1 MKLKK
6 IKKILP
12 PWETIRVWGDDEYIY
27 LFHGLVEELPKE
39 LYEYKLTKGPEGG
52 YFEIRYNN
60 SDVED
65 HIAIF
70 VESPNL
76 RNS

>member
-27 LFHGLVEELPKE
+27 LFHGLVKDLPKE
-39 LYEYKLTKGPEGG
+39 LYERKLAKCDPDSG
-52 YFEIRYNN
+52 YFDIRY
-60 SDVED
+60 DCVDCEP
-65 HIAIF
+65 HVAVF
-70 VESPNL
+70 VEENKK
-76 RNS
+76 

>member
-12 PWETIRVWGDDEYIY
+12 PWETIRVWGDDDYIY

-39 LYEYKLTKGPEGG
+39 LYERKLVKGPEDG
-52 YFEIRYNN
+52 YFEVRYNN

-65 HIAIF
+65 HVAIF
-70 VESPNL
+70 VE
-76 RNS
+76 